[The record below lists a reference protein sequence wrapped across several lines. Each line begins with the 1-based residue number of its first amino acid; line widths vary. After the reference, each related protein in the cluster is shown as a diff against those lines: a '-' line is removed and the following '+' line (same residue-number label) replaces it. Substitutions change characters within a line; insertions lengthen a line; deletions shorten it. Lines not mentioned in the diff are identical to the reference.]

1 MTNPSGNPGIL
12 QLAADLAAGRTTS
25 RTLTEEALAR
35 IGDPKGEGSR
45 AFIKVYKHQALAAA
59 DASDV
64 LRKAGLVPGPLAGI
78 PMSIK
83 NLCDVAGETTLSG
96 SRALD
101 DGPPAKADAPVVA
114 RLRAAGAVIVGSTN
128 MSEFAFSGV
137 GFNPHYGTPG
147 NPADR
152 KRVPGGSS
160 AGAAVSVTDRMAVA
174 ALGTDT
180 GGSVRI
186 PAAVCGLVGFKPTA
200 RRVPI
205 DGVVPL
211 STSLDSIGPL
221 ANSVECCAI
230 VDAVFAGE
238 FPTGPTA
245 IPEAAPLA
253 GLRLAIPTHFVM
265 DELDPTVAA
274 AFDRACKALSAKGVK
289 IETVDLPQLNELP
302 AINAKGGFAA
312 SEAYAW
318 HQKLIAR
325 RGNHYDP
332 FVHPRIMRGKDM
344 TAADYID
351 LLAARADLQK
361 RVSAVTSNYDA
372 VIMPTCAIVAP
383 TLEEVST
390 PEGFIRKNLLL
401 LRNTTVG
408 NFLDRCGISLPC
420 HAPGELPVGFQLMGE
435 AMADKRLLA
444 MARSIAPVV
453 SG

>member
-1 MTNPSGNPGIL
+1 MNPTIL

-25 RTLTEEALAR
+25 RELTEEALAR
-35 IGDPKGEGSR
+35 IDDAKGEGKR
-45 AFIKVYKHQALAAA
+45 TFIKVWHKQALAAA
-59 DASDV
+59 DASD
-64 LRKAGLVPGPLAGI
+64 LQRKAGLVASPLAGLPI
-78 PMSIK
+78 SIK
-83 NLCDVAGETTLSG
+83 NLCDVAGETTLAG

-101 DGPPAKADAPVVA
+101 DAPPAKADAPVVA

-160 AGAAVSVTDRMAVA
+160 AGAAVSVADRMAVA

-186 PAAVCGLVGFKPTA
+186 PAAVCGIVGFKPTA

-221 ANSVECCAI
+221 ANSVEDCAI
-230 VDAVFAGE
+230 VDAVFAAE
-238 FPTGPTA
+238 P
-245 IPEAAPLA
+245 ISVPEPMPLS
-253 GLRLAIPTHFVM
+253 GLRLAVPRQFVM
-265 DELDPTVAA
+265 EDLDPVVAK
-274 AFDRACKALSAKGVK
+274 AFERALKALATKGVK
-289 IETVDLPQLNELP
+289 IDHIDLPQLNELP
-302 AINAKGGFAA
+302 ILNAKGGFAA

-318 HQKLIAR
+318 HRELIAR
-325 RGNHYDP
+325 RHNDYDQL
-332 FVHPRIMRGKDM
+332 VAPRILRGKEM
-344 TAADYID
+344 SAADYVD
-351 LLAARADLQK
+351 LLGKRADLCR
-361 RVSAVTSNYDA
+361 RVAAITSNYDA
-372 VIMPTCAIVAP
+372 VVMPTCAIVAP
-383 TLEEVST
+383 TLDEVAT
-390 PEGFIRKNLLL
+390 ADGFTRKNMLL

-420 HAPGELPVGFQLMGE
+420 HAAGELPVGFMLMGE
-435 AMADKRLLA
+435 AMADQRVLT
-444 MARSIAPVV
+444 MARSVEPVV
-453 SG
+453 SPL

>member
-1 MTNPSGNPGIL
+1 MANPPANPGIL
-12 QLAADLAAGRTTS
+12 ELAADLTAGRTTS
-25 RTLTEEALAR
+25 RKLTEEALAR
-35 IGDPKGEGSR
+35 IEDPKGEGKR
-45 AFIKVYKHQALAAA
+45 AFVKVWKAQALAAA
-59 DASDV
+59 DASD
-64 LRKAGLVPGPLAGI
+64 LQRRQGLVPGPLAGI

-83 NLCDVAGETTLSG
+83 NLCDVAGETTLAG
-96 SRALD
+96 SKALED
-101 DGPPAKADAPVVA
+101 APPAKVDAPVVA

-137 GFNPHYGTPG
+137 GANPHYGTPG

-160 AGAAVSVTDRMAVA
+160 SGAAVSVGDRMAVA

-186 PAAVCGLVGFKPTA
+186 PAAVCGIVGFKPTA

-238 FPTGPTA
+238 PIFVPD
-245 IPEAAPLA
+245 AAPLT
-253 GLRLAIPTHFVM
+253 GLRFGIPKQFVM
-265 DELDPTVAA
+265 DELDPVVAR
-274 AFDRACKALSAKGVK
+274 AFERACKALTAKGVK
-289 IETVDLPQLNELP
+289 VEQVDLPQLNELP

-312 SEAYAW
+312 SEAFAW

-325 RGNHYDP
+325 RGNVYDP
-332 FVHPRIMRGKDM
+332 LVHPRIMRGKEM
-344 TAADYID
+344 SAADYID
-351 LLAARADLQK
+351 LLAARASLQK
-361 RVSAVTSNYDA
+361 RVSAVTQNYDA
-372 VIMPTCAIVAP
+372 IVMPTCAIPAP
-383 TLEEVST
+383 TIEEVGT
-390 PEGFIRKNLLL
+390 PDGFTRKNMLL

-420 HAPGELPVGFQLMGE
+420 HAAGELPVGFMLMGE
-435 AMADKRLLA
+435 AMADKRVLA
-444 MARSIAPVV
+444 MARAVAPVV
-453 SG
+453 KG

>member
-1 MTNPSGNPGIL
+1 MANPTTNPTIG

-25 RTLTEEALAR
+25 RTLTEEALDR
-35 IGDPKGEGSR
+35 IGDAKGEGKR
-45 AFIKVYKHQALAAA
+45 AFIKVYKTQALAAA

-64 LRKAGLVPGPLAGI
+64 LRKAGIVASPLSGI
-78 PMSIK
+78 PVSIK
-83 NLCDVAGETTLSG
+83 NLCDVAGEITLSG

-101 DGPPAKADAPVVA
+101 DAPPAEEDAPVVA

-160 AGAAVSVTDRMAVA
+160 SGAAVSVADRMAVA

-186 PAAVCGLVGFKPTA
+186 PAAVCGIVGFKPTA

-230 VDAVFAGE
+230 VDAVFAGQPIE
-238 FPTGPTA
+238 V
-245 IPEAAPLA
+245 PEAVHLT
-253 GLRLAIPTHFVM
+253 GLRFAVPRHFVM
-265 DELDPTVAA
+265 DDLHPVVAK
-274 AFDRACKALSAKGVK
+274 AFERALKTLAAKGVK
-289 IETVDLPQLNELP
+289 VEEIDLPQLDELP

-318 HQKLIAR
+318 HKELIAR
-325 RGNHYDP
+325 RGGDYDP
-332 FVHPRIMRGKDM
+332 LVAPRIRRGAEM
-344 TAADYID
+344 SAADYIE
-351 LLAARADLQK
+351 LLGKRADLQK
-361 RVSAVTSNYDA
+361 RVAAVTANYDA
-372 VIMPTCAIVAP
+372 VVMPTCAIVAP
-383 TLEEVST
+383 TLDEVAT
-390 PEGFIRKNLLL
+390 PEGFTRKNMLL

-408 NFLDRCGISLPC
+408 NFLDRCSISLPC
-420 HAPGELPVGFQLMGE
+420 HEVGELPVGFMLMSE

-444 MARSIAPVV
+444 MARSVAPVV
-453 SG
+453 KGH

>member
-1 MTNPSGNPGIL
+1 MANPTIT

-25 RTLTEEALAR
+25 RKLAEEALAR
-35 IGDPKGEGSR
+35 IEDPKGEGSR
-45 AFIKVYKHQALAAA
+45 AFVKVWKDQALAAA
-59 DASDV
+59 DASDG
-64 LRKAGLVPGPLAGI
+64 LRKAGLVPSPLAGI
-78 PMSIK
+78 PVSIK

-96 SRALD
+96 SKALD
-101 DGPPAKADAPVVA
+101 DARPATEDAPVVA

-152 KRVPGGSS
+152 MRVPGGSS
-160 AGAAVSVTDRMAVA
+160 AGAAVSVADRMAVA

-205 DGVVPL
+205 DGVIPL

-221 ANSVECCAI
+221 ANSVEDCAI
-230 VDAVFAGE
+230 VDAIFAGE
-238 FPTGPTA
+238 LGKGPISAPDPAPLSGLRFA
-245 IPEAAPLA
+245 IPS
-253 GLRLAIPTHFVM
+253 HFVM
-265 DELDPTVAA
+265 DELDATVAK
-274 AFDRACKALSAKGVK
+274 AFERACKALATKGVK
-289 IETVDLPQLNELP
+289 IEQIDLAELNELP

-318 HQKLIAR
+318 HKELIAR
-325 RGNHYDP
+325 RGKDYDQL
-332 FVHPRIMRGKDM
+332 VYPRIMRGKDM
-344 TAADYID
+344 TAADYIE
-351 LLAARADLQK
+351 LLAKRADLCR
-361 RVSAVTSNYDA
+361 RVSAITSNYDA

-383 TLEEVST
+383 TIEEIST
-390 PEGFIRKNLLL
+390 PEGFTKKNLLL

-420 HAPGELPVGFQLMGE
+420 HAKGELPVGFMLMGE
-435 AMADKRLLA
+435 TMADKRVLA
-444 MARSIAPVV
+444 MARSVAPVV
-453 SG
+453 AGH

>member
-1 MTNPSGNPGIL
+1 MANPTTNPTIG

-25 RTLTEEALAR
+25 RTLTEEALDR
-35 IGDPKGEGSR
+35 IGDAKGEGKR
-45 AFIKVYKHQALAAA
+45 AFIKVYKTQALAAA

-64 LRKAGLVPGPLAGI
+64 LRKAGIVASPLSGI
-78 PMSIK
+78 PVSIK
-83 NLCDVAGETTLSG
+83 NLCNVAGEITLSG

-101 DGPPAKADAPVVA
+101 DAPPAEEDAPVVA

-160 AGAAVSVTDRMAVA
+160 SGAAVSVADRMAVA

-186 PAAVCGLVGFKPTA
+186 PAAVCGIVGFKPTA

-238 FPTGPTA
+238 P
-245 IPEAAPLA
+245 IEVPEAVHLA
-253 GLRLAIPTHFVM
+253 GLRFAVPRHFVM
-265 DELDPTVAA
+265 DDLHPVVAK
-274 AFDRACKALSAKGVK
+274 AFERALKTLTAKGAKVEE
-289 IETVDLPQLNELP
+289 IDLPQLDELP

-318 HQKLIAR
+318 HKELIAR
-325 RGNHYDP
+325 RGGDYDP
-332 FVHPRIMRGKDM
+332 LVAPRIRRGAEM
-344 TAADYID
+344 SAADYIE
-351 LLAARADLQK
+351 LLGKRADLQK
-361 RVSAVTSNYDA
+361 RVAAVTANYDA
-372 VIMPTCAIVAP
+372 VAMPTCAIVAP
-383 TLEEVST
+383 TLDEVAT
-390 PEGFIRKNLLL
+390 PEGFTRKNMLL

-408 NFLDRCGISLPC
+408 NFLDRCSISLPC
-420 HAPGELPVGFQLMGE
+420 HEAGELPVGFMLMGE

-444 MARSIAPVV
+444 MARSVASVV
-453 SG
+453 RAH

>member
-1 MTNPSGNPGIL
+1 MNPTIL
-12 QLAADLAAGRTTS
+12 QLAAELAAGRTSS
-25 RTLTEEALAR
+25 RKLTDEALAR
-35 IGDPKGEGSR
+35 VSDPKGEGQR
-45 AFIKVYKHQALAAA
+45 AFIKVYRQQAIAAA
-59 DASDV
+59 DASDA
-64 LRKAGLVPGPLAGI
+64 LRKVGLVAGPLAGI
-78 PMSIK
+78 PVSIK
-83 NLCDVAGETTLSG
+83 NLCDVAGDTTLAG
-96 SRALD
+96 SKALED
-101 DGPPAKADAPVVA
+101 AAPAKQDAPVVA

-137 GFNPHYGTPG
+137 GANPHYGTPG

-152 KRVPGGSS
+152 KRAPGCSS
-160 AGAAVSVTDRMAVA
+160 SGAAVSVADRMAVV

-186 PAAVCGLVGFKPTA
+186 PAAVCGITGFKPTA

-238 FPTGPTA
+238 PIA
-245 IPEAAPLA
+245 VPEAAPLA
-253 GLRLAIPTHFVM
+253 GLRFAIPRQFVM
-265 DELDPTVAA
+265 AELDATVAK
-274 AFDRACKALSAKGVK
+274 AFERACRALSAKGVK
-289 IETVDLPQLNELP
+289 IEQLDLPQLDELP

-318 HQKLIAR
+318 HHKLIAR
-325 RGNHYDP
+325 RGNLYDP
-332 FVHPRIMRGKDM
+332 MVHPRIMRGKEM

-351 LLAARADLQK
+351 LLAARSDLQK
-361 RVSAVTSNYDA
+361 RVSAVTANYDA

-383 TLEEVST
+383 TQDEVST
-390 PEGFIRKNLLL
+390 PDGFTRKNMLL

-408 NFLDRCGISLPC
+408 NFLDRCAISLPC
-420 HAPGELPVGFQLMGE
+420 HAAGELPVGFMLMGE

-444 MARSIAPVV
+444 IARSVAPVV
-453 SG
+453 RAH

>member
-1 MTNPSGNPGIL
+1 MNPTIL
-12 QLAADLAAGRTTS
+12 QLAADLAAGRTS
-25 RTLTEEALAR
+25 ARELTAEALAR
-35 IGDPKGEGSR
+35 IEDPRGEGGR
-45 AFIKVYKHQALAAA
+45 AFVKVYKQQAIAAA
-59 DASDV
+59 DASDAM
-64 LRKAGLVPGPLAGI
+64 RKAGLVPGPLAGV
-78 PMSIK
+78 PVSIK
-83 NLCDVAGETTLSG
+83 NLCDVAGETTLAG
-96 SRALD
+96 SKALD
-101 DGPPAKADAPVVA
+101 DAPPAKADAPVVA

-160 AGAAVSVTDRMAVA
+160 SGAAVSVADRMAVA

-186 PAAVCGLVGFKPTA
+186 PAAVCGIVGFKPTA

-221 ANSVECCAI
+221 ANSVECCAV

-238 FPTGPTA
+238 PIA
-245 IPEAAPLA
+245 VPEPAPLA
-253 GLRLAIPTHFVM
+253 GLRFGIPRQFVM
-265 DELDPTVAA
+265 DELDATVAK

-289 IETVDLPQLNELP
+289 VEMVELPQLNELP
-302 AINAKGGFAA
+302 SINAKGGFAA

-318 HQKLIAR
+318 HRKLIAR

-332 FVHPRIMRGKDM
+332 FVHPRIMRGKEM
-344 TAADYID
+344 SAADYID
-351 LLAARADLQK
+351 LLAARTDLQK

-372 VIMPTCAIVAP
+372 IIMPTCAIVAP
-383 TLEEVST
+383 TLDEVAT
-390 PEGFIRKNLLL
+390 PDGFTKKNMLL

-420 HAPGELPVGFQLMGE
+420 HAAGELPVGFMLMGE
-435 AMADKRLLA
+435 TMADKRVLA
-444 MARSIAPVV
+444 MARSVAPAVR
-453 SG
+453 G

>member
-1 MTNPSGNPGIL
+1 MANPTTNPTIG

-25 RTLTEEALAR
+25 RGLIEEAFAR
-35 IGDPKGEGSR
+35 IEDSHGEGKRVFVKTWR
-45 AFIKVYKHQALAAA
+45 AQALAAA
-59 DASDV
+59 EASDS
-64 LRKAGLVPGPLAGI
+64 LRKAGIVASPLAGI
-78 PMSIK
+78 PVSIK
-83 NLCDVAGETTLSG
+83 NLCDVAGETTLAG
-96 SRALD
+96 SKAL
-101 DGPPAKADAPVVA
+101 GGAPPAEEDAPVVA

-160 AGAAVSVTDRMAVA
+160 SGAAVSVADRMAVA

-186 PAAVCGLVGFKPTA
+186 PAAACGIVGFKPTA

-238 FPTGPTA
+238 PVA
-245 IPEAAPLA
+245 VPEAVPLA
-253 GLRLAIPTHFVM
+253 GLRFAVPRHFVM
-265 DELDPTVAA
+265 DDLHPVVAK
-274 AFDRACKALSAKGVK
+274 AFERALKALAAKGVK
-289 IETVDLPQLNELP
+289 VEEIDLAQLDELP

-318 HQKLIAR
+318 HKELIAR
-325 RGNHYDP
+325 RGGDYDP
-332 FVHPRIMRGKDM
+332 LVAPRIRRGAEM
-344 TAADYID
+344 TAADYIE
-351 LLAARADLQK
+351 LLAKRADLQK
-361 RVSAVTSNYDA
+361 RVAAVTANYDA
-372 VIMPTCAIVAP
+372 VVMPTCAIVAP
-383 TLEEVST
+383 TLDEVST
-390 PEGFIRKNLLL
+390 PEGFTKKNMLL

-408 NFLDRCGISLPC
+408 NFLDRCSISLPC
-420 HAPGELPVGFQLMGE
+420 HGADELPVGFMLMGE

-444 MARSIAPVV
+444 MARSVAPVV
-453 SG
+453 RAH

>member
-1 MTNPSGNPGIL
+1 MANPTIR
-12 QLAADLAAGRTTS
+12 QLAADLAKGRTTS
-25 RTLTEEALAR
+25 RKLTEEALAR
-35 IGDPKGEGSR
+35 IEDDTGEGKR
-45 AFIKVYKHQALAAA
+45 AFIKVYRTQALAAS
-59 DASDV
+59 DASDA
-64 LRKAGLVPGPLAGI
+64 LRRAGIVASALAGLPV
-78 PMSIK
+78 SIK
-83 NLCDVAGETTLSG
+83 NLCNVAGETTLAG
-96 SRALD
+96 SKALSD
-101 DGPPAKADAPVVA
+101 TPAASEDAPVVA

-160 AGAAVSVTDRMAVA
+160 SGAAVSVADRMAVA

-186 PAAVCGLVGFKPTA
+186 PAAVCGITGFKPTA

-238 FPTGPTA
+238 PIA
-245 IPEAAPLA
+245 VPEAAPLA
-253 GLRLAIPTHFVM
+253 GLRFAIPRQFVM
-265 DELDPTVAA
+265 AELDATVAK
-274 AFDRACKALSAKGVK
+274 AFERACRALSAKGVK
-289 IETVDLPQLNELP
+289 IEQLDLPQLDELP
-302 AINAKGGFAA
+302 AINVKGGFAA

-318 HQKLIAR
+318 HHKLIAR
-325 RGNHYDP
+325 RGNLYDP
-332 FVHPRIMRGKDM
+332 MVHPRIMRGKEM

-351 LLAARADLQK
+351 LLAARSDLQK
-361 RVSAVTSNYDA
+361 RVSAVTANYDA

-383 TLEEVST
+383 TQDEVST
-390 PEGFIRKNLLL
+390 PDGFTRKNMLL

-408 NFLDRCGISLPC
+408 NFLDRCAISLPC
-420 HAPGELPVGFQLMGE
+420 HAAGELPVGFMLMGE
-435 AMADKRLLA
+435 AMADKRVLA
-444 MARSIAPVV
+444 MARSVAPVV
-453 SG
+453 RG

>member
-1 MTNPSGNPGIL
+1 MNPTIL
-12 QLAADLAAGRTTS
+12 HLAAELAAGRTSS
-25 RTLTEEALAR
+25 RKLTDEALAR
-35 IGDPKGEGSR
+35 IEDPKGEGKR
-45 AFIKVYKHQALAAA
+45 AFVRVYKQQAIAAA
-59 DASDV
+59 DASDAQ
-64 LRKAGLVPGPLAGI
+64 RKAGLVPGPLAGI
-78 PMSIK
+78 PVSIK
-83 NLCDVAGETTLSG
+83 NLCDVAGETTLAG
-96 SRALD
+96 SKALE
-101 DGPPAKADAPVVA
+101 DGPPAKQDAPVVA
-114 RLRAAGAVIVGSTN
+114 RLRAAGAVIMGSTN

-137 GFNPHYGTPG
+137 GANPHYGTPG

-160 AGAAVSVTDRMAVA
+160 SGAAVSVGDRMAVA

-186 PAAVCGLVGFKPTA
+186 PSAVCGLVGFKPTA

-238 FPTGPTA
+238 PIA
-245 IPEAAPLA
+245 VPEAAPLA
-253 GLRLAIPTHFVM
+253 GLRFAIPRQFVM
-265 DELDPTVAA
+265 DELDAAVAT
-274 AFDRACKALSAKGVK
+274 AFDRACKTLSAKGVK
-289 IETVDLPQLNELP
+289 IETIDLPQLLELP
-302 AINAKGGFAA
+302 TINAKGGFAA

-325 RGNHYDP
+325 RGNLYDP
-332 FVHPRIMRGKDM
+332 MVHPRIMRGKEM

-361 RVSAVTSNYDA
+361 RVSAVTANYDA

-383 TLEEVST
+383 TKEEIST
-390 PEGFIRKNLLL
+390 PDGFTKKNMLL

-408 NFLDRCGISLPC
+408 NFLDRCAISLPC
-420 HAPGELPVGFQLMGE
+420 HAAGELPVGFTLMGE
-435 AMADKRLLA
+435 AMADKRVLA
-444 MARSIAPVV
+444 MARSVAPALRTP
-453 SG
+453 S

>member
-1 MTNPSGNPGIL
+1 MANPTIL
-12 QLAADLAAGRTTS
+12 KLAAELAAGRTTS
-25 RTLTEEALAR
+25 RQLTEEALAR
-35 IGDPKGEGSR
+35 IDDPSGEGQR
-45 AFIKVYKHQALAAA
+45 VFIKVYRTQALAAA
-59 DASDV
+59 DASDA
-64 LRKAGLVPGPLAGI
+64 LREAGLIPSPLAGL
-78 PMSIK
+78 PVSIK
-83 NLCDVAGETTLSG
+83 NLCDVAGETTLAG

-101 DGPPAKADAPVVA
+101 DAPPAKADAPVVA

-160 AGAAVSVTDRMAVA
+160 SGAAVSVADRLAVA

-238 FPTGPTA
+238 PIAVPD
-245 IPEAAPLA
+245 AAPLA
-253 GLRLAIPTHFVM
+253 GLRFGIPKQFVM
-265 DELDPTVAA
+265 DELDVTVAH
-274 AFDRACKALSAKGVK
+274 AFERACKTLAAKGVK
-289 IETVDLPQLNELP
+289 VETFDLPQLNELT

-312 SEAYAW
+312 SEAFAW
-318 HQKLIAR
+318 HQKLIGR
-325 RGNHYDP
+325 RGNDYDP
-332 FVHPRIMRGKDM
+332 FVAPRIRRGAAM

-351 LLAARADLQK
+351 LLHARDDLRK
-361 RVSAVTSNYDA
+361 RVAAITVNYDA
-372 VIMPTCAIVAP
+372 VIMPTCAIVPP

-390 PEGFIRKNLLL
+390 PEGFTKKNMLL
-401 LRNTTVG
+401 LRNTSVG

-420 HAPGELPVGFQLMGE
+420 HAAGELPVGFMLMGE
-435 AMADKRLLA
+435 TMADQRVLA
-444 MARSIAPVV
+444 MARSVAPVMM
-453 SG
+453 G

>member
-1 MTNPSGNPGIL
+1 MNPTIQ
-12 QLAADLAAGRTTS
+12 QLAAELAAGRTTS
-25 RTLTEEALAR
+25 RRLTEEALAR
-35 IGDPKGEGSR
+35 IEDVKGEGRR
-45 AFIKVYKHQALAAA
+45 AFIKVWRQQALAAA
-59 DASDV
+59 DASDAM
-64 LRKAGLVPGPLAGI
+64 RKAGLVASPLAGI
-78 PMSIK
+78 PVSIK
-83 NLCDVAGETTLSG
+83 NLCNVAGETTLAG
-96 SRALD
+96 SKALD
-101 DGPPAKADAPVVA
+101 DAPPAKEDAPVVA
-114 RLRAAGAVIVGSTN
+114 RLHAAGAVIVGSTN

-152 KRVPGGSS
+152 RRVPGGSS
-160 AGAAVSVTDRMAVA
+160 SGAAVSVADRMAVA

-186 PAAVCGLVGFKPTA
+186 PAAVCGIVGFKPTA

-238 FPTGPTA
+238 PIAVP
-245 IPEAAPLA
+245 AATPLA
-253 GLRLAIPTHFVM
+253 GLRFAVPMHFVM
-265 DELDPTVAA
+265 DELDPVVAT
-274 AFDRACKALSAKGVK
+274 AFERALKTLSGVGVRVEK
-289 IETVDLPQLNELP
+289 IDLVELNELP

-325 RGNHYDP
+325 RAADYDQL
-332 FVHPRIMRGKDM
+332 VHPRIMRGKDM

-351 LLAARADLQK
+351 LLQARADLQK
-361 RVSAVTSNYDA
+361 RVSAITANYDA
-372 VIMPTCAIVAP
+372 VAMPTCAITAP
-383 TLEEVST
+383 TLDEVAT
-390 PEGFIRKNLLL
+390 PDGFTKKNMLL

-420 HAPGELPVGFQLMGE
+420 HAPGELPVGFMLMGE
-435 AMADKRLLA
+435 AMTDKRLLA
-444 MARSIAPVV
+444 MARSVAPVV
-453 SG
+453 RAH

>member
-1 MTNPSGNPGIL
+1 MNPTIL
-12 QLAADLAAGRTTS
+12 HLAAELAAGRTSS
-25 RTLTEEALAR
+25 RKLTDEALAR
-35 IGDPKGEGSR
+35 IEDPKGEGKR
-45 AFIKVYKHQALAAA
+45 AFVRVYRQQAIAAA
-59 DASDV
+59 DASDAQ
-64 LRKAGLVPGPLAGI
+64 RKAGLVPGPLAGI
-78 PMSIK
+78 PVSIK
-83 NLCDVAGETTLSG
+83 NLCDVAGETTLAG
-96 SRALD
+96 SKALE
-101 DGPPAKADAPVVA
+101 DGPPAKHDAPVVA
-114 RLRAAGAVIVGSTN
+114 RLRAAGAVIMGSTN

-137 GFNPHYGTPG
+137 GANPHYGTPG

-160 AGAAVSVTDRMAVA
+160 SGAAVSVGDRMAVA

-186 PAAVCGLVGFKPTA
+186 PSAVCGLVGFKPTA

-238 FPTGPTA
+238 PIA
-245 IPEAAPLA
+245 VPEAAPLA
-253 GLRLAIPTHFVM
+253 GLRFAIPRQFVM
-265 DELDPTVAA
+265 DELDAAVAT

-289 IETVDLPQLNELP
+289 IETIDLPQLLELP
-302 AINAKGGFAA
+302 TINAKGGFAA

-325 RGNHYDP
+325 RGNLYDP
-332 FVHPRIMRGKDM
+332 MVHPRIMRGKEM

-361 RVSAVTSNYDA
+361 RVSAVTANYDA

-383 TLEEVST
+383 TKEEIST
-390 PEGFIRKNLLL
+390 PDGFTKKNMLL

-408 NFLDRCGISLPC
+408 NFLDRCAISLPC
-420 HAPGELPVGFQLMGE
+420 HAAGELPVGFTLMGE
-435 AMADKRLLA
+435 AMVDKRVLA
-444 MARSIAPVV
+444 MARSVAPALRTP
-453 SG
+453 S

>member
-1 MTNPSGNPGIL
+1 MTQPTIQ
-12 QLAADLAAGRTTS
+12 QLAQELASGRTTS
-25 RTLTEEALAR
+25 RKLTEEALAR
-35 IGDPKGEGSR
+35 IADPKGEGQR
-45 AFIKVYKHQALAAA
+45 AFVKVYKTQALAAA
-59 DASDV
+59 DASDA
-64 LRKAGLVPGPLAGI
+64 LRKAGLAPSPLAGI
-78 PMSIK
+78 PVSIK
-83 NLCDVAGETTLSG
+83 NLCDVAGETTLAG

-101 DGPPAKADAPVVA
+101 DAPPAKADAPVVA

-160 AGAAVSVTDRMAVA
+160 SGAAVSVADRMAVA

-186 PAAVCGLVGFKPTA
+186 PAAVCGIVGFKPTA

-238 FPTGPTA
+238 PVA
-245 IPEAAPLA
+245 VPEAAPLT
-253 GLRLAIPTHFVM
+253 GLRFGIPKQIVM
-265 DELDPTVAA
+265 DDLDPVVAK
-274 AFDRACKALSAKGVK
+274 AFERACTALAAKGVK
-289 IETVDLPQLNELP
+289 VDQIDLPQLNELP

-318 HQKLIAR
+318 HQK
-325 RGNHYDP
+325 
-332 FVHPRIMRGKDM
+332 
-344 TAADYID
+344 
-351 LLAARADLQK
+351 
-361 RVSAVTSNYDA
+361 
-372 VIMPTCAIVAP
+372 
-383 TLEEVST
+383 
-390 PEGFIRKNLLL
+390 
-401 LRNTTVG
+401 
-408 NFLDRCGISLPC
+408 
-420 HAPGELPVGFQLMGE
+420 
-435 AMADKRLLA
+435 
-444 MARSIAPVV
+444 
-453 SG
+453 

>member
-1 MTNPSGNPGIL
+1 MANPTIT

-25 RTLTEEALAR
+25 RKLTEEALAR
-35 IGDPKGEGSR
+35 IADPKGEGQR
-45 AFIKVYKHQALAAA
+45 AFVKVWKDQALAAA
-59 DASDV
+59 EASDT
-64 LRKAGLVPGPLAGI
+64 LRKAGLVPSPLAGI
-78 PMSIK
+78 PVSIK

-96 SRALD
+96 SKALD
-101 DGPPAKADAPVVA
+101 DAKPATEDAPVVA

-152 KRVPGGSS
+152 TRVPGGSS
-160 AGAAVSVTDRMAVA
+160 AGAAVSVADRMAVA

-221 ANSVECCAI
+221 ANSVEDCAI

-238 FPTGPTA
+238 LGKGP
-245 IPEAAPLA
+245 ISVPDAAPLA
-253 GLRLAIPTHFVM
+253 GLRFAIPRHFVM
-265 DELDPTVAA
+265 DELDATVAKAFERA
-274 AFDRACKALSAKGVK
+274 AKALAAKGVK
-289 IETVDLPQLNELP
+289 IEEIDLAELNELP
-302 AINAKGGFAA
+302 TINAKGGFAA

-318 HQKLIAR
+318 HKDLIAR
-325 RGNHYDP
+325 RGNDYDP

-344 TAADYID
+344 SAADYIE
-351 LLAARADLQK
+351 LLAKRADLCR
-361 RVSAVTSNYDA
+361 RVSAITSNYDA

-390 PEGFIRKNLLL
+390 PEGFTKKNLLL

-420 HAPGELPVGFQLMGE
+420 HAQGELPVGFMLMGE
-435 AMADKRLLA
+435 AMADKRVLA
-444 MARSIAPVV
+444 MARSVAPVV
-453 SG
+453 AAL

>member
-1 MTNPSGNPGIL
+1 MANPTTNPTIG

-25 RTLTEEALAR
+25 RTLTEEALDR
-35 IGDPKGEGSR
+35 IGDAKGEGKR
-45 AFIKVYKHQALAAA
+45 AFIKVYKTQALAAA
-59 DASDV
+59 DASDA
-64 LRKAGLVPGPLAGI
+64 LRKAGIVASPLSGI
-78 PMSIK
+78 PVSIK
-83 NLCDVAGETTLSG
+83 NLCDVAGEITLSG

-101 DGPPAKADAPVVA
+101 DAPPAEEDAPVLA

-160 AGAAVSVTDRMAVA
+160 SGAAVSVADRMAVA

-186 PAAVCGLVGFKPTA
+186 PAAVCGIVGFKPTA

-238 FPTGPTA
+238 P
-245 IPEAAPLA
+245 IEVPEAVHLA
-253 GLRLAIPTHFVM
+253 GLRFAVPRHFVM
-265 DELDPTVAA
+265 DDLHPVVAR
-274 AFDRACKALSAKGVK
+274 AFERALKTLAAKGVK
-289 IETVDLPQLNELP
+289 VEEIDLPQLDELP

-318 HQKLIAR
+318 HRDLIAR
-325 RGNHYDP
+325 RGGDYDP
-332 FVHPRIMRGKDM
+332 LVAPRIRRGAEM
-344 TAADYID
+344 SAADYIE
-351 LLAARADLQK
+351 LLGKRADLQK
-361 RVSAVTSNYDA
+361 RVAAVTANYDA
-372 VIMPTCAIVAP
+372 VVMPTCAIVAP
-383 TLEEVST
+383 TLDEVAT
-390 PEGFIRKNLLL
+390 PEGFTRKNMLL

-408 NFLDRCGISLPC
+408 NFLDRCSISLPC
-420 HAPGELPVGFQLMGE
+420 HEAGELPVGFMLMGE

-444 MARSIAPVV
+444 MARSVAPAVK
-453 SG
+453 GH

>member
-1 MTNPSGNPGIL
+1 MANPPANPTI
-12 QLAADLAAGRTTS
+12 QHLAADLAAGRTTS
-25 RTLTEEALAR
+25 RRLTEEAFAR
-35 IGDPKGEGSR
+35 IEDAKGEGKR
-45 AFIKVYKHQALAAA
+45 VFIKTWKSQALAAA
-59 DASDV
+59 EASD
-64 LRKAGLVPGPLAGI
+64 LQRKAGLVASPLAGI
-78 PMSIK
+78 PVSIK
-83 NLCDVAGETTLSG
+83 NLCDVAGETTLAG
-96 SRALD
+96 SKALD
-101 DGPPAKADAPVVA
+101 DAPPAKADAPVVA

-160 AGAAVSVTDRMAVA
+160 SGAAVSVADRMAVA

-230 VDAVFAGE
+230 VDAVFAAE
-238 FPTGPTA
+238 PIS

-253 GLRLAIPTHFVM
+253 GLRFAIPKHFVM
-265 DELDPTVAA
+265 DELEPVVAA
-274 AFDRACKALSAKGVK
+274 AFERACKALAAKGVK
-289 IETVDLPQLNELP
+289 IEHIDLPQLNELTT
-302 AINAKGGFAA
+302 INARGTFAA

-325 RGNHYDP
+325 RGKDYDQL
-332 FVHPRIMRGKDM
+332 VYPRIMRGKEM
-344 TAADYID
+344 SAADYID
-351 LLAARADLQK
+351 LLYARADLQK
-361 RVSAVTSNYDA
+361 RVSAITSNYDS
-372 VIMPTCAIVAP
+372 VIMPTCAIAAP
-383 TLEEVST
+383 TLDEVST
-390 PEGFIRKNLLL
+390 PDGFTRKNNLL

-408 NFLDRCGISLPC
+408 NFLDRCSISLPC
-420 HAPGELPVGFQLMGE
+420 HAAGELPVGFMLMGE

-444 MARSIAPVV
+444 MARSVSRIVGAP
-453 SG
+453 